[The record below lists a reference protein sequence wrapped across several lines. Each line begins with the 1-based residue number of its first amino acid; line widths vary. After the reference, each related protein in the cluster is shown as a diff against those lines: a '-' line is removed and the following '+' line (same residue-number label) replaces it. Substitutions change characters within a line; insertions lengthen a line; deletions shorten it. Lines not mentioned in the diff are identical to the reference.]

1 LIAVEVATAVSWFAW
16 VIYAPNLMSSQALR
30 AVTYVLFFAAG
41 SFVYATCLTHYEQT
55 GRAVRLPDHWTRTE
69 YGSLP
74 KPVLAVRIAFVA
86 TVAVMLVFGF
96 APMRES
102 TAWDG
107 IIATVLT
114 MVALGLLSVLLEE
127 YYVNIGRAQR
137 IRVSVDPHAEAV
149 ESQAPPLE
157 P

>member
-1 LIAVEVATAVSWFAW
+1 
-16 VIYAPNLMSSQALR
+16 
-30 AVTYVLFFAAG
+30 
-41 SFVYATCLTHYEQT
+41 
-55 GRAVRLPDHWTRTE
+55 
-69 YGSLP
+69 
-74 KPVLAVRIAFVA
+74 
-86 TVAVMLVFGF
+86 
-96 APMRES
+96 MRES